1 MFKAIQKYI
10 KDSSEVKRFEPTPN
24 TENLLNRI
32 LLGQY
37 LNNLIIWYDPKI
49 QTIVDEGYR
58 GNAMVYSIIRKIS
71 DKAKGADLQ
80 VFKKTG
86 EQKRYKSLKYH
97 NDDILRATSKAFKKK
112 ELELISGNDDIY
124 RLITMPNRTQSTSEF
139 VDDCCTWWNTS
150 GEVFIYGVGPEV
162 GSRAGKYSEMYV
174 LPSHLME
181 IIQGDM
187 FNPIVGY
194 KMAIGDQKI
203 VFPAEDILHIKSFN
217 PDWDIQGS
225 QLRGQPPLLAGLKFL
240 KKNNSGVEAG
250 ANSNENQGAKGL
262 VTPSI
267 TNPEMYLDAVQME
280 QFRQGIDKR
289 VNGNENISKIIA
301 SGMPLSYQQIGMSPV
316 ALDLI
321 AGLDYDDK
329 KLCGLWGVNPV
340 IFEPT
345 ATQANLMHAQ
355 KGLVTDVVMPFL
367 NMLEERL
374 SGWLNKKFGT
384 NYVLDFDVSSYPE
397 LQPDVKLIMDAYRD
411 NATVTKNELRVMLG
425 FDELEED
432 GANTLWV
439 GSNQIPLREAMDSI
453 SADFSDFTE

>member
-1 MFKAIQKYI
+1 MLGLI
-10 KDSSEVKRFEPTPN
+10 KQYLANTETKNLQFTPTPN

-37 LNNLIIWYDPKI
+37 LNNLIVWYDPTL
-49 QTIVDEGYR
+49 QNIVDEGYR

-71 DKAKGADLQ
+71 DKAKVAELQ
-80 VFKKTG
+80 VFKATSN
-86 EQKRYKSLKYH
+86 QKKYKSFKYH
-97 NDDILRATSKAFKKK
+97 VDDIVRSQGRVFKKK
-112 ELELISGNDDIY
+112 ELELVEGNDDVHI
-124 RLITMPNRTQSTSEF
+124 LIQRPNFRQSTSEF
-139 VDDCCTWWNTS
+139 IDDCCTWWNTS
-150 GEVFIYGVGPEV
+150 GEIFIYGVGPEV
-162 GSRAGKYSEMYV
+162 GQRAGKYSEMYV

-194 KMAIGDQKI
+194 KMAIGDQMI

-225 QLRGQPPLLAGLKFL
+225 QLRGQAPLLAGLKFL
-240 KKNNSGVEAG
+240 KKNNSGVQAG

-262 VTPSI
+262 VSPSI

-280 QFRQGIDKR
+280 EFRQGIDKR
-289 VNGNENISKIIA
+289 LNGTDNISKIIA
-301 SGMPLSYQQIGMSPV
+301 SGMPLQYTQIGLSPV

-329 KLCGLWGVNPV
+329 KLCGLWGINPV

-355 KGLVTDVVMPFL
+355 KALVTDVVMPFL
-367 NMLEERL
+367 NMLEQKLGE
-374 SGWLNKKFGT
+374 WINAKFKT
-384 NYVLDFDVSSYPE
+384 DYVLDFDVTSYPE
-397 LQPDVKLIMDAYRD
+397 LAPDVEKIINTYGKSIAF
-411 NATVTKNELRVMLG
+411 TPNELREMVG
-425 FDELEED
+425 FDNSEYPGLD
-432 GANTLWV
+432 DHWITSSMV
-439 GSNQIPLREAMDSI
+439 TVKEAAI
-453 SADFSDFTE
+453 NPDFSDFQA